1 MLEGLYIYALVQSN
15 FPCFYLPWLREASV
29 LEFENNSAGNK
40 IGEHIYGVS
49 IFSNVCMFEA
59 FEFIP
64 HEQDKLCYHKII
76 RLSPDLTQ
84 NLSPISSDPR

>member
-1 MLEGLYIYALVQSN
+1 
-15 FPCFYLPWLREASV
+15 
-29 LEFENNSAGNK
+29 
-40 IGEHIYGVS
+40 
-49 IFSNVCMFEA
+49 MFEA

-84 NLSPISSDPR
+84 NLSPISSDPRRVCLCDPNGRPQCANLSAVFVNGLRFILVKPLL